1 MKINGLPVVDATKAI
16 KLTIN
21 DADCKLGQTKDSG
34 ACAAA
39 RALLRQVP
47 NCTQARVYRAVTYI
61 LIGKKWL
68 RCMTPRSLRTEIV
81 AFDRGGKFEPGEFEL
96 NAITSSKRLGEAHS
110 ARPPQ
115 HDRPGKAS
123 RAQHRTL
130 NVRAHGANR

>member
-96 NAITSSKRLGEAHS
+96 NAVPPSHVMGKAHS
-110 ARPPQ
+110 LGAPK
-115 HDRPGKAS
+115 HGRPGHQ
-123 RAQHRTL
+123 RAQHRTI